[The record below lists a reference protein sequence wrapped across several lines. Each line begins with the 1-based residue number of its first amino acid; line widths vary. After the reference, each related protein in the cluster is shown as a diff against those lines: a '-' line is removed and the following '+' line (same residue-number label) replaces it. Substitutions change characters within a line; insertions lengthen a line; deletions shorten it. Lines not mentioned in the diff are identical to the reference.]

1 MAMALTSAQIVTL
14 ACQIAKTPG
23 MVQQAGQRLNT
34 ILQELC
40 QNYDLDDARS
50 FTTITFNVGLSGPN
64 IGTGPYALPADYLRT
79 QRGRQFYSVAF
90 QPYELS
96 RIELDEYDLLTQ
108 QPGFNDFP
116 RNFVVDMAPVQ
127 GVLFTGLGGTGGTYT
142 ITPET
147 TPQEYV
153 WPPPSI
159 SAQVVI
165 RYFRQM
171 PDIGSPELSNVIPW
185 FRNQQYLISRLSGE
199 MMALADDE
207 RAEKFLTDKEDM
219 NPQGAGV
226 ILRRFLN
233 MKDDPE
239 GRAKVVALD
248 RRRFGISR
256 WDRLPS
262 TKTIGW
268 P

>member
-1 MAMALTSAQIVTL
+1 MPLTAAQIVTL
-14 ACQIAKTPG
+14 ATQISKTPG
-23 MVQQAGQRLNT
+23 MVSQAGQRLNV
-34 ILQELC
+34 ILQELA
-40 QNYDLDDARS
+40 QTYDLDDARGV
-50 FTTITFNVGLSGPN
+50 FNFTFNVQQAPGFGLNSGP
-64 IGTGPYALPADYLRT
+64 YLLPADYLRT
-79 QRGRQFYSVAF
+79 EAGRQFYTVAF
-90 QPYELS
+90 QPYELT
-96 RIELDEYDLLTQ
+96 RIEQQDYDLLTQ

-116 RNFVVDMAPVQ
+116 RNFTVDMSQSPPVE
-127 GVLFTGLGGTGGTYT
+127 F
-142 ITPET
+142 
-147 TPQEYV
+147 V

-159 SAQVVI
+159 STSVLV

-171 PDIGSPELSNVIPW
+171 PDITTPESSATVPW
-185 FRNQQYLISRLSGE
+185 FRNQQYLITRLAGE
-199 MMALADDE
+199 MMALADDD
-207 RAEKFLTDKEDM
+207 RADKFLTDKEEI

-239 GRAKVVALD
+239 GRAKVVTLD

-262 TKTIGW
+262 TKNIGW